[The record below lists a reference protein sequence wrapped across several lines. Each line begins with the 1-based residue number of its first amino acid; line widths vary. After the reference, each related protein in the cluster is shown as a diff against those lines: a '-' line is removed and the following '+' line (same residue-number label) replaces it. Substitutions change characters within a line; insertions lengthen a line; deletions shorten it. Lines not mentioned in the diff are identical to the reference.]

1 MYYGERFNSISH
13 LVGAV
18 LALMGFGA
26 LLTLSIQS
34 GEPEVIVSFTIFG
47 LTLVLLYTMS
57 TLYHSFHPPS
67 LKKIFRKLD
76 HVTIYLLIAGTYTP
90 YLAVSLGDSTG
101 YGMLAAIWLLALLGL
116 LIDVLSPRRLIALQ
130 ISIYL
135 FMGWICL
142 FRFSAFASMIPAP
155 GLLLLSIGGFAYT
168 IGIVFYLLDKTNR
181 LTHAHGIWHLFVLV
195 GSATHFASIAGYVR

>member
-1 MYYGERFNSISH
+1 MYHGERFNSISH

-18 LALMGFGA
+18 LALIGFGV

-34 GEPEVIVSFTIFG
+34 RKPEVIVSFIIFG

-67 LKKIFRKLD
+67 LKNIFRKLD

-101 YGMLAAIWLLALLGL
+101 FWMLIIIWLLALIGL
-116 LIDVLSPRRLIALQ
+116 LIDVFSPRRLISLQ
-130 ISIYL
+130 IAIYL
-135 FMGWICL
+135 FMGWICV
-142 FRFSAFASMIPAP
+142 FRFSSFASVIPAP
-155 GLLLLSIGGFAYT
+155 GMWLLTIGGIAYT
-168 IGIVFYLLDKTNR
+168 MGVVFYLLDKMNR
-181 LTHAHGIWHLFVLV
+181 LPHAHGIWHLFVLV
-195 GSATHFASIAGYVR
+195 GSATHFASVAGYVR